1 MDCEIKPDIASLKGR
16 TRSRRRWRMVRLA
29 GGLVLGALL
38 VLSRLVSQAEAPES
52 KSPRMTCGTCPSGYA
67 TTGVTS
73 EPTICKEGDP
83 TLVQCQPLGANLMA
97 VCGSCPEGYAQ
108 IGSSNV
114 PARCGNAEG
123 GLMTQC
129 QLQKLETTLPDPTQ
143 GGLRCPP
150 NCAGQMPTPG
160 QGAIPPPPKFLPP
173 PKEQKSE

>member
-1 MDCEIKPDIASLKGR
+1 MHCNTTADTGSLKDR
-16 TRSRRRWRMVRLA
+16 THARERARLA
-29 GGLVLGALL
+29 HWTVGLLCATLL
-38 VLSRLVSQAEAPES
+38 VLSPMVSQAEES
-52 KSPRMTCGTCPSGYA
+52 KSTRMTCGSCPEGYA

-73 EPTICKEGDP
+73 EPSICKDGDP

-108 IGSSNV
+108 VGSSNV
-114 PARCGNAEG
+114 PARCGSAGG
-123 GLMTQC
+123 GLMSQC

-160 QGAIPPPPKFLPP
+160 QGNIPHPPKMAPAP
-173 PKEQKSE
+173 APAPEENK